1 MYSVDPFVDITYCIF
16 SLLLNIR
23 ISKLNWYGIKKE
35 GLTPPFLIGFRDIDI
50 HPITGLL
57 FNYPTIGVAPNA
69 VAKDTEITEAG
80 TGS

>member
-57 FNYPTIGVAPNA
+57 FNYPTIVAPEKTE
-69 VAKDTEITEAG
+69 AKVPEITEAG